1 MMAGKKYQS
10 IFKKMKPEGMYLL
23 EEALKFLIEH
33 PAAKFDESMDVAMS
47 LGLDTRQ
54 NDQQVRGFVALPH
67 GLGRKLRILVFAKG
81 AVEEEAK
88 NADADYVG
96 AEDLIQKI
104 QEGWMDFDRVISTP
118 DMMPV
123 VSKVAKILGPKGLM
137 PNPKMGTVTT
147 KVAEAIQQEK
157 KGKASFRANKSGIVH
172 SSIGRYSMGLQGIR
186 ENFLA
191 FLAEIIKL
199 KPVSSKG
206 VYLKKIVLSSTMG
219 PGLMLDV
226 NDCQAQLS

>member
-1 MMAGKKYQS
+1 MAGKKYKT
-10 IFKKMKPEGMYLL
+10 IFEQTEHEKMYSLD
-23 EEALKFLIEH
+23 EALKFLIEH

-67 GLGRKLRILVFAKG
+67 GLGRKVCVLVFAKG
-81 AVEEEAK
+81 AAEEEAK
-88 NADADYVG
+88 KAGADYVG
-96 AEDLIQKI
+96 AEDLVKKI
-104 QEGWMDFDRVISTP
+104 QDGWMDFDRVISTP
-118 DMMPV
+118 DMMPM

-137 PNPKMGTVTT
+137 PNPKLGTVAT
-147 KVAEAIQQEK
+147 KVDQAVNQEK
-157 KGKASFRANKSGIVH
+157 KGKASFRANKEGIVH
-172 SSIGRYSMGLQGIR
+172 SSIGRYSMGLTGIR

-191 FLAEIIKL
+191 FLSEVIKS

-219 PGLMLDV
+219 PGLMVDA
-226 NDCQAQLS
+226 NDCQAQLN